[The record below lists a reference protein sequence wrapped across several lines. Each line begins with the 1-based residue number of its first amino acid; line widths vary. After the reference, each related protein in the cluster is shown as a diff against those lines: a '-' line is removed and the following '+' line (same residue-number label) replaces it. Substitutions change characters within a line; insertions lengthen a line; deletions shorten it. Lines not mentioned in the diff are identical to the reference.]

1 MHLVHDSPRPRDKS
15 AATKTPYSQRRFTP
29 APLSR
34 TNESVRALGLIFTG
48 WCVLFSAAAAW
59 AAKLEELP
67 FDAAYEVRAIRIE
80 GLKALSKGT
89 VRGVMLTSARVW
101 YKPWTRWTQE
111 HPFNPDLFRTDL
123 ERIRMLLRE
132 SGFYLAQVDHDLV
145 IDDDEISI
153 VLHVEEGPRV
163 TVEEATITV
172 TDLDL
177 APEELEALRAQL
189 VLRQGGPFTQEAY
202 DESRARLLRY
212 YLTRGF
218 PYVEVEKRALV
229 NTSINTATVTYEVTR
244 GPPAVF
250 GVTEVTGTDGVDEDI
265 VRREITYRPGAPYDP
280 AELERTQATIFGLQ
294 LFRSVIV
301 EPANLAERSG
311 VVDVRIAVVEGP
323 SRSIRVGIGYGLEDE
338 IRGQFEWRNNNFLG
352 GGRRLRAA
360 LKASFITQSAEAELV
375 QPHFLHP
382 KQSLVVPLTQG
393 RDDEPGYTLFSIRLA
408 PRLRRVFPGH
418 LSVSLGYGIE
428 YDGLSDVPEETVASL
443 DDFRVSGFV
452 SSFFGAVERNTAD
465 DLLDPKR
472 GSILLLSAEQAGG
485 PWQGDFTFYRA
496 VFDAKKYFQVPGERV
511 IAGRFRIG
519 AGDGFG
525 QSGDLPLFR
534 RFYAGGVTSTRGYDR
549 HRVGPLTSGGDPI
562 GGRSLMEGSIE
573 FRTPVYKEFGGVV
586 FFDAGLVDQRLFRY
600 PLGDLQFGA
609 GPGIRYQTLIGPLRL
624 DLGFPI
630 DPPSGQPSWRV
641 HFSVGQAF

>member
-1 MHLVHDSPRPRDKS
+1 M
-15 AATKTPYSQRRFTP
+15 
-29 APLSR
+29 
-34 TNESVRALGLIFTG
+34 RALGLILTG
-48 WCVLFSAAAAW
+48 GCVLFSAAAAW
-59 AAKLEELP
+59 AAKLDDLP
-67 FDAAYEVRAIRIE
+67 LDVTYEVRAIRIE
-80 GLKALSKGT
+80 GLKTLSKGT
-89 VRGVMLTSARVW
+89 VRGAMLTSARVW

-132 SGFYLAQVDHDLV
+132 SGFYLAQLDHDLL
-145 IDDDEISI
+145 IHDGELSI
-153 VLHVEEGPRV
+153 VLRVEEGPRA
-163 TVEEATITV
+163 TVEETTVTV
-172 TDLDL
+172 TDV
-177 APEELEALRAQL
+177 ETTGVELQRLRAQL
-189 VLRQGGPFTQEAY
+189 TLRPGDPFTQQAY
-202 DESRARLLRY
+202 EESRARLLRF

-218 PYVEVEKRALV
+218 PYAEVEQRALV
-229 NTSINTATVTYEVTR
+229 DTWRSIATVSYSITR

-250 GVTEVTGTDGVDEDI
+250 GSTEVVGIDGVAENVI
-265 VRREITYRPGAPYDP
+265 RREITYRPGAPYDP

-311 VVDVRIAVVEGP
+311 VVDVRISVVEGP
-323 SRSIRVGIGYGLEDE
+323 HRSIKVGIGYGLEDE
-338 IRGQFEWRNNNFLG
+338 LRGQFEWRNNNFLG
-352 GGRRLRAA
+352 GGRRFRAA
-360 LKASFITQSAEAELV
+360 TKASFITQSAEAELV

-382 KQSLVVPLTQG
+382 RQSLVVPLTQG
-393 RDDEPGYTLFSIRLA
+393 RDAEPGYTLFSARLA
-408 PRLRRVFPGH
+408 PRLRRTFPGH
-418 LSVSLGYGIE
+418 LSASLGYGIE
-428 YDGLSDVPEETVASL
+428 YDGLSDVSEETIASL

-452 SSFFGAVERNTAD
+452 SSFFATVERNTAD

-472 GSILLLSAEQAGG
+472 GSILLISAEQAGG
-485 PWQGDFTFYRA
+485 PWRGDFTFYRMA
-496 VFDAKKYFQVPGERV
+496 FEAKKYLQIPGERV

-562 GGRSLMEGSIE
+562 GGRSVMEGSVE
-573 FRTPVYKEFGGVV
+573 LRTPVYKDFGGVL
-586 FFDAGLVDQRLFRY
+586 FFDAGLVDRRPFRF
-600 PLGDLQFGA
+600 PLNDLQFGV
-609 GPGIRYQTLIGPLRL
+609 GPGVRYQTIVGPLRL

-630 DPPSGQPSWRV
+630 DPAAGQPTWRV